1 MASGTNLGEARFTD
15 GPGYFFDISTGKNI
29 RFNHSILRL
38 YGMAGFYAYQT
49 FDIEHL
55 QNDCFLYGAGT
66 DLHLKK
72 FILSQSIAG
81 YSGYLD
87 IGDKPLVYRASVR
100 MKNKVVDWKASYQ
113 WGIRDYDFQ
122 KISMGIVLRLKN
134 QKSNNVNR

>member
-1 MASGTNLGEARFTD
+1 
-15 GPGYFFDISTGKNI
+15 
-29 RFNHSILRL
+29 
-38 YGMAGFYAYQT
+38 MAGFYAYQT